1 LTEKSSDG
9 KRCSVA
15 GCERKHYARGLCN
28 AHFQRAREGRS
39 LEEPLRPNRSNG
51 STLIRDEQG
60 RKQCI
65 ACQQWLPVAR
75 FSNHGKTRDG
85 LQVRCLS
92 CVSAGTKMNAYGL
105 TPQNIADLMQKQDH
119 KCAICGANISER
131 FFIDHDHS
139 CCASRHKTCGQCV
152 RGLLCGNCN
161 LGLGAF
167 QDDDERMLN
176 AIKYLWRHEHKNG
189 VEDLQKALWYIQRE
203 IERLELLAAREQM

>member
-1 LTEKSSDG
+1 
-9 KRCSVA
+9 
-15 GCERKHYARGLCN
+15 
-28 AHFQRAREGRS
+28 
-39 LEEPLRPNRSNG
+39 
-51 STLIRDEQG
+51 
-60 RKQCI
+60 
-65 ACQQWLPVAR
+65 
-75 FSNHGKTRDG
+75 
-85 LQVRCLS
+85 
-92 CVSAGTKMNAYGL
+92 MNAYGL